1 MPSGAGAV
9 ARPYWCFVCV
19 RLKKSIVYV
28 DVDSRESVQATGY
41 WMRLGISAPSRTA
54 LRNIVKQVVR
64 DGFVQWNK
72 STLEPIKHNDAGDV
86 VESSANLKVNGVWY
100 TGGRA
105 YFVD

>member
-1 MPSGAGAV
+1 MQSGSGAV
-9 ARPYWCFVCV
+9 AKPYWCFVCV
-19 RLKKSIVYV
+19 RLKKPIIYV

-41 WMRLGISAPSRTA
+41 WMRLGISAPSRA
-54 LRNIVKQVVR
+54 SLRNLVKQVVH

-72 STLEPIKHNDAGDV
+72 STLEPIKHHDAEEV
-86 VESSANLKVNGVWY
+86 VESSANLKGNGVWY

>member
-1 MPSGAGAV
+1 MQSGSGAV
-9 ARPYWCFVCV
+9 AKPYWCFVCV
-19 RLKKSIVYV
+19 RLKKPIVYV

-41 WMRLGISAPSRTA
+41 WMRLGISAPSRA
-54 LRNIVKQVVR
+54 SLRNIVKEVVR

-72 STLEPIKHNDAGDV
+72 STVERIKHHDADEV
-86 VESSANLKVNGVWY
+86 IKSSANLKVNGVWY

>member
-1 MPSGAGAV
+1 MQSGSGAV
-9 ARPYWCFVCV
+9 AKPYWCFVCV
-19 RLKKSIVYV
+19 RLKKPIVYV

-41 WMRLGISAPSRTA
+41 WMRLGISAPSRA
-54 LRNIVKQVVR
+54 SLRHLVKQVVQ

-72 STLEPIKHNDAGDV
+72 STLEQIKHHEA
-86 VESSANLKVNGVWY
+86 VEESANMRVNGVWY

>member
-1 MPSGAGAV
+1 MQSGSGAV
-9 ARPYWCFVCV
+9 AKPYWCFVCV
-19 RLKKSIVYV
+19 RLKKPIVYV

-41 WMRLGISAPSRTA
+41 WMRLGISAPSRA
-54 LRNIVKQVVR
+54 SLRHLVKQVVL

-72 STLEPIKHNDAGDV
+72 STLERIKHHEAI
-86 VESSANLKVNGVWY
+86 EESANVKVNGVWY